1 MSDRSTGVTT
11 DKTGPERRWPDR
23 AASALLI
30 AASVLLIAAAAVLP
44 SASPGYAASGYQ
56 RAARPAA
63 ARLLLGQ
70 RIAAY
75 AKTFVG
81 RYPYKWGGNSPLT
94 GFDCS
99 GLTSYIYQR
108 YSKAIPRTAQ
118 AQYLAFRKV
127 PNGKAWRG
135 DLVFFHDKTGHV
147 YHVGIYEGNGALVA
161 AADKKE
167 GIIYET
173 IWDPAVTFGTITHN

>member
-1 MSDRSTGVTT
+1 MSYRATGTST
-11 DKTGPERRWPDR
+11 DPAGPERPGLRRW
-23 AASALLI
+23 SART
-30 AASVLLIAAAAVLP
+30 ASVLVISAAAVFP
-44 SASPGYAASGYQ
+44 SIGPAFAVTGHQ
-56 RAARPAA
+56 RPARPAA

-75 AKTFVG
+75 AQTFVG

-99 GLTSYIYQR
+99 GLTSYIYRQ
-108 YSKAIPRTAQ
+108 YGMAIPRTAE

-127 PNGKAWRG
+127 RTAWRG
-135 DLVFFHDKTGHV
+135 DLVFFHDKTGYV
-147 YHVGIYEGNGALVA
+147 YHVGIYEGNGTLVA

-167 GIIYET
+167 GITFET
-173 IWDPAVTFGTITHN
+173 VWDAAATFGTITHN